1 MSKVSIGNLSWNTN
15 NDSLREVSSTPR
27 LFLRPILP
35 TTMPNSIHDQLFST
49 YGEVVDTIVMRD
61 AETGRSRGFGFITFS
76 SEGEAAAAAK
86 ALDSLVN
93 CTCLDDLRRALNI
106 IDAPF

>member
-15 NDSLREVSSTPR
+15 NDSLRE
-27 LFLRPILP
+27 
-35 TTMPNSIHDQLFST
+35 LFST

-76 SEGEAAAAAK
+76 SEGEAAAAAE
-86 ALDSLVN
+86 ALDRSEV
-93 CTCLDDLRRALNI
+93 DGRRVKVIVSDSRPL
-106 IDAPF
+106 